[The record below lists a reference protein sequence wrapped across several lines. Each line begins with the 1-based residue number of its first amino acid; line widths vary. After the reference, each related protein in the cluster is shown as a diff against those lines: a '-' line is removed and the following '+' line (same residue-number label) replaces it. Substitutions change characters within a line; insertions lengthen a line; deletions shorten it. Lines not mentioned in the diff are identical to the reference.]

1 MPVKHLSRPVT
12 VLPMTAEHVKEVH
25 AIERDCF
32 PCPWPR
38 KAFLSALRT
47 RETRFFAALEEGKV
61 VGYAGIRLG
70 SCAHILNI
78 AVHWAHRRR
87 EIGSRLLSFLLE
99 LAARHE
105 ARRVT
110 LEVRASNTI
119 AQTMYRQFGFAP
131 IAIRRGYYTRKNED
145 AIVMA
150 KKIGSGG
157 SWRRPSG

>member
-1 MPVKHLSRPVT
+1 MPVKDLKRPVT
-12 VLPMTAEHVKEVH
+12 VLPMTAEHVKEVY
-25 AIERDCF
+25 AIEKDCF
-32 PCPWPR
+32 PSPWPR

-47 RETRFFAALEEGKV
+47 SEMHFFAALEEGKV
-61 VGYAGIRLG
+61 VGYAGMKLG

-87 EIGSRLLSFLLE
+87 KIGSRLISLLLE
-99 LAARHE
+99 LAARHG

-119 AQTMYRQFGFAP
+119 AQRMYRQFGFAP
-131 IAIRRGYYTRKNED
+131 IGTRKGYYTRESED

-150 KKIGSGG
+150 SEIGSG
-157 SWRRPSG
+157 RP